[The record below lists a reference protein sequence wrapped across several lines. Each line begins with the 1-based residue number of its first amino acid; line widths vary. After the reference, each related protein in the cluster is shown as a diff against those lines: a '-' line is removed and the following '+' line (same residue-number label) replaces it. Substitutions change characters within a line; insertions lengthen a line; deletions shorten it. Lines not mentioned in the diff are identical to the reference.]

1 MSRSKKAAEAVVE
14 VEEVEEEVE
23 GDGEEDEVD
32 IDDDE
37 DEVEEDDDDDE
48 VNRGPHVDV
57 TEVPA
62 SLVQEDI
69 DYTAPARKKFYLD
82 LINYMARRGTPIK
95 KFPQVA
101 RRGLKKKKKKKKYA
115 RFNLLH
121 YLFLQILICI
131 FFMKWSLHWAVWI
144 K

>member
-1 MSRSKKAAEAVVE
+1 MSRNKKVAEAEPVAE
-14 VEEVEEEVE
+14 VEEDEEEDVE
-23 GDGEEDEVD
+23 GDDDEVD

-37 DEVEEDDDDDE
+37 DDDEDDDA
-48 VNRGPHVDV
+48 NRGPHVDV

-69 DYTAPARKKFYLD
+69 DYTSPPRKKFYLD

-101 RRGLKKKKKKKKYA
+101 RRGLKKKKKKKSQKHKA
-115 RFNLLH
+115 SSSSISNSICFFFFNR
-121 YLFLQILICI
+121 
-131 FFMKWSLHWAVWI
+131 S
-144 K
+144 

>member
-1 MSRSKKAAEAVVE
+1 MSRNKKVAEAEPVAE
-14 VEEVEEEVE
+14 VEEDEEEDVE
-23 GDGEEDEVD
+23 GDDDEVD

-37 DEVEEDDDDDE
+37 DDDEDDDA
-48 VNRGPHVDV
+48 NRGPHVDV

-69 DYTAPARKKFYLD
+69 DYTSPPRKKFYLD

-101 RRGLKKKKKKKKYA
+101 RRGLKKKKKKKSKTQSIIIINLK
-115 RFNLLH
+115 FNLL
-121 YLFLQILICI
+121 
-131 FFMKWSLHWAVWI
+131 FFFQ
-144 K
+144 